1 MPKTTYPDVNL
12 KLLGIDEEKY
22 YKEKEEYEKKSRI
35 NERNKVFTIMAYF
48 VHIYVAYAITE
59 LLVLK
64 VDNTSWFMYLSEN
77 IKWFPTL
84 FRIYT
89 YGMLT
94 YILTSFLTLRRKR
107 LLDPNCESVYEHFKC
122 YFITLCYFLIIPL
135 CIAFFC
141 SPFMPYFGEN
151 LLFSLLCYIV
161 YIIVLYGGSLVPFYL
176 SIMLLIIDTEK
187 VKPLQVPFG
196 ITEEDKKIIKE
207 RRYNE
212 MPKDIAEK
220 LMRIDMKYHQRKEK
234 GRNIKQIDF
243 KETQSV
249 AAAEAEGT
257 EAERTEEDIR
267 REVLQEALIE
277 LDSLIGMNMLK
288 IEVKKFLA
296 DIQMRKKKEQFGIQS
311 DNSTLH
317 MVFEGPPGT
326 GKTTV
331 ARIMGQILYGV
342 GYLETGELHECDRG
356 DLIGEYVGQT
366 APKVKQ
372 IFSDARGG
380 VIFIDEAYSLTPK
393 EGNGYENEAIDT
405 IVKLM
410 EDNRKDTV
418 VIFAGYTNEMRKFL
432 DSNPGLKSRIPF
444 TFTFTPYSA
453 SELYEILMTMLEKN
467 RYTVSPDCVE
477 YLKNCIYELSPYL
490 KKSNAREIRNF
501 KEMLLKEQ
509 NFRLCEESAAHELSP
524 ADELPDDEKQSIRDY
539 LLTIK
544 HPEIERTFKQTLA
557 KLMREYTN

>member
-1 MPKTTYPDVNL
+1 MPNFNYPDVNL

-64 VDNTSWFMYLSEN
+64 ADNTSWFMYLSEN

-94 YILTSFLTLRRKR
+94 YILTSFLTLRRNR

-122 YFITLCYFLIIPL
+122 YFITLCKFLIIPL

-393 EGNGYENEAIDT
+393 EGNGFENEAIDT

-418 VIFAGYTNEMRKFL
+418 VIFAGYTNEMRIFL

-444 TFTFTPYSA
+444 TFTFTPYSS

-501 KEMLLKEQ
+501 KEALIKEQ
-509 NFRLCEESAAHELSP
+509 NVRLNEESKKFDFSTEELS
-524 ADELPDDEKQSIRDY
+524 EDEKQRIKEY
-539 LLTIK
+539 YLTIK
-544 HPEIERTFKQTLA
+544 RPEIEKAFKHTLA

>member
-1 MPKTTYPDVNL
+1 
-12 KLLGIDEEKY
+12 
-22 YKEKEEYEKKSRI
+22 
-35 NERNKVFTIMAYF
+35 
-48 VHIYVAYAITE
+48 
-59 LLVLK
+59 
-64 VDNTSWFMYLSEN
+64 
-77 IKWFPTL
+77 
-84 FRIYT
+84 
-89 YGMLT
+89 
-94 YILTSFLTLRRKR
+94 
-107 LLDPNCESVYEHFKC
+107 
-122 YFITLCYFLIIPL
+122 
-135 CIAFFC
+135 
-141 SPFMPYFGEN
+141 MPYFGEN

-393 EGNGYENEAIDT
+393 EGNGFENEAIDT

-418 VIFAGYTNEMRKFL
+418 VIFAGYTNEMRIFL

-444 TFTFTPYSA
+444 TFTFTPYSS

-501 KEMLLKEQ
+501 KEALIKEQ
-509 NFRLCEESAAHELSP
+509 NVRLNEESKKFDFSTEELS
-524 ADELPDDEKQSIRDY
+524 EDEKQRIKEY
-539 LLTIK
+539 YLTIK
-544 HPEIERTFKQTLA
+544 RPEIEKAFKHTLA

>member
-1 MPKTTYPDVNL
+1 VPNFNYPDVNL

-94 YILTSFLTLRRKR
+94 YILTSFLTLRRNR
-107 LLDPNCESVYEHFKC
+107 LLDPNCESVYEHFKG
-122 YFITLCYFLIIPL
+122 YFITLCKFLIIPL

-393 EGNGYENEAIDT
+393 EGNGFENEAIDT

-418 VIFAGYTNEMRKFL
+418 VIFAGYTNEMRIFL

-444 TFTFTPYSA
+444 TFTFTPYSS

-501 KEMLLKEQ
+501 KEALIKEQ
-509 NFRLCEESAAHELSP
+509 NVRLNEESKKFDFSTEELS
-524 ADELPDDEKQSIRDY
+524 EDEKQRIKEY
-539 LLTIK
+539 YLTIK
-544 HPEIERTFKQTLA
+544 RPEIEKAFKHTLA